1 MITRP
6 TRLTFNS
13 ATLIDNISTN
23 NLGNN
28 SFSGLLFTDISE
40 PSSDI
45 LNIPS
50 LELGKQLSMNVPIFF
65 RDYSEM
71 SVLQFKTELTNISW
85 SDFEDSTDSSNA

>member
-50 LELGKQLSMNVPIFF
+50 LELGKQLSMNVPTFF

-85 SDFEDSTDSSNA
+85 SDFEVSTDSSNA